1 MVEMMLK
8 GGNPIQCERAS
19 ISIIISLIAT
29 VSLRRRF
36 IGVIGLDKVRIPEII
51 LIDSVGQLAGRAR
64 STLALTHLTIP
75 QIHTHKPNPL
85 KFRQVDTIK
94 CIPFAQ
100 MLQCDRVNV

>member
-1 MVEMMLK
+1 M
-8 GGNPIQCERAS
+8 
-19 ISIIISLIAT
+19 
-29 VSLRRRF
+29 SLRRRF